1 MTNQLSPQIILSL
14 IVGYFLMLIGI
25 AFVTSRGASDNN
37 SFFMAKRQSPWYLIA
52 IGMIGTSISGITFI
66 SVPGWVEARSMSYMQ
81 TVMGFFTGYI
91 VIAFVLMPMY
101 YKLNLISIY
110 TYLEKRFGVYSYK
123 TGSAFFLL
131 SRTVGSGFRLYLS
144 ALVLHQFVTFP
155 LYLSSG
161 GQDTPSG
168 QALIFSLTVFVTI
181 ALIWSYTFK
190 GGVKTIIWTDL
201 IQTLCL
207 IATLIMTLYIIG
219 GKLGLDIGG
228 IVNTVSSSAKSQ
240 IFFFENGWGDP
251 KNFFKQ
257 FLSGASICIVMSGLD
272 QDIMQKNLTVKT
284 LKGAQVNM
292 LSYGALLAFI
302 NLMFLSL
309 GILLFMYAKQ
319 NNIAIPSVNGSP
331 RTDLLFPTIA
341 LQYSTPTI
349 GVLFFLGIL
358 ASTYASADSA
368 LTALTTAFCIDF
380 LDFQTRDEA
389 STKGVRTKV
398 HLGFSALL
406 FFIIIIF
413 YVINDS
419 SVIEAIYKAAS
430 YTYGPL
436 LGLFAFGFLTK
447 RTLRDNL
454 APYICCA
461 SPILTYIINANS
473 VKWFNGYKFDF
484 ELLILNGLLTFVG
497 LWAISTSERF
507 DERKLTAQ

>member
-1 MTNQLSPQIILSL
+1 MASQLSPQVILGL

-25 AFVTSRGASDNN
+25 AFLTSRGSSDNH

-81 TVMGFFTGYI
+81 TVMGFLLGYG

-101 YKLNLISIY
+101 YRLNLISIY
-110 TYLEKRFGVYSYK
+110 TYLEKRFGTASYK

-131 SRTVGSGFRLYLS
+131 SRTVGSGFRLYL
-144 ALVLHQFVTFP
+144 AAMVMHTFVTEPFGIP
-155 LYLSSG
+155 
-161 GQDTPSG
+161 
-168 QALIFSLTVFVTI
+168 FWLTSAITI

-207 IATLIMTLYIIG
+207 IAALVMTLYIIG
-219 GKLGLDIGG
+219 GKLGLNIGG
-228 IVNTVSSSAKSQ
+228 IFDTIVASPKSQ
-240 IFFFENGWGDP
+240 IFFFENGWGDA

-284 LKGAQVNM
+284 LRGAQINM
-292 LSYGALLAFI
+292 MSYGALLAFI
-302 NLMFLSL
+302 NLLFLSL

-319 NNIAIPSVNGSP
+319 NNIAIPVVNGTP

-341 LQYSTPTI
+341 LKYSTPTL

-368 LTALTTAFCIDF
+368 LTSLTTAFCIDF
-380 LDFQTRDEA
+380 LGFQKNESGNTER
-389 STKGVRTKV
+389 KRTLV
-398 HLGFSALL
+398 HLGFSVLL
-406 FFIIIIF
+406 FLIVVIF
-413 YVINDS
+413 YNINDS
-419 SVIEAIYKAAS
+419 SVIESIYKAAS
-430 YTYGPL
+430 LTYGPL
-436 LGLFAFGFLTK
+436 LGLFAFGFISK
-447 RTLRDNL
+447 RPVNDRLV
-454 APYICCA
+454 PYFCCA
-461 SPILTYIINANS
+461 APILTFFINKYS
-473 VKWFNGYKFDF
+473 QELLWGYKFDF
-484 ELLILNGLLTFVG
+484 ELLILNGAITYLF
-497 LWAISTSERF
+497 LWILSLPLFYKETPSVQKF
-507 DERKLTAQ
+507 

>member
-1 MTNQLSPQIILSL
+1 MTPTQLSPYLIFSL
-14 IVGYFLMLIGI
+14 IIGYFIVLILI
-25 AFVTSRGASDNN
+25 SYITSRGASDNN

-52 IGMIGTSISGITFI
+52 IGMIGTSISGVTFI

-81 TVMGFFTGYI
+81 TVMGFLLGYV

-110 TYLEKRFGVYSYK
+110 TYLEKRFGVASYK

-131 SRTVGSGFRLYLS
+131 SRTIGSGFRLYL
-144 ALVLHQFVTFP
+144 AAMVIHQFVTEP
-155 LYLSSG
+155 LG
-161 GQDTPSG
+161 VP
-168 QALIFSLTVFVTI
+168 FWVTVAVTI
-181 ALIWSYTFK
+181 GLIWSYTFK

-207 IATLIMTLYIIG
+207 ITTLVMTLYIIG
-219 GKLGLDIGG
+219 DKLGLDFSG
-228 IVNTVSSSAKSQ
+228 IVNTVVDSPKSKV
-240 IFFFENGWGDP
+240 FFFENGWSDA

-292 LSYGALLAFI
+292 MSYGALLALI

-309 GILLFMYAKQ
+309 GILLFIYAKQ
-319 NNIAIPSVNGSP
+319 NGIAVPVINGTP

-341 LQYSTPTI
+341 LNYSTPLI

-368 LTALTTAFCIDF
+368 LTSLTTAFCIDF
-380 LDFQTRDEA
+380 LGFQKNETKEENTHKTR
-389 STKGVRTKV
+389 TLV
-398 HLGFSALL
+398 HLGFSVIL
-406 FFIIIIF
+406 FFIIILF
-413 YVINDS
+413 YIINDS
-419 SVIEAIYKAAS
+419 SVIEAIYKAAG

-447 RTLRDNL
+447 RGIRDNL
-454 APYICCA
+454 APYICIA

-473 VKWFNGYKFDF
+473 VAWFNGYKFDF
-484 ELLILNGLLTFVG
+484 EILILNGLITFVG
-497 LWAISTSERF
+497 LWAISYKKS
-507 DERKLTAQ
+507 

>member
-1 MTNQLSPQIILSL
+1 ML

-81 TVMGFFTGYI
+81 TVMGFVLGYV

-110 TYLEKRFGVYSYK
+110 TYLERRFGVYSYK

-144 ALVLHQFVTFP
+144 ALVLHQFVTAP
-155 LYLSSG
+155 LG
-161 GQDTPSG
+161 VP
-168 QALIFSLTVFVTI
+168 FWVTVAITI
-181 ALIWSYTFK
+181 GLIWSYTFK

-207 IATLIMTLYIIG
+207 IVTLVMTLHIIG
-219 GKLGLDIGG
+219 GKLGLDVSG
-228 IVNTVSSSAKSQ
+228 IISTVKSSAKSQ
-240 IFFFENGWGDP
+240 VFFFENGWSDP

-292 LSYGALLAFI
+292 MSYGILLALI

-319 NNIAIPSVNGSP
+319 NNIAIPSVNGTP

-380 LDFQTRDEA
+380 LGFEKKDEA
-389 STKGVRTKV
+389 QTKGKRTLV
-398 HLGFSALL
+398 HLGFSVLL
-406 FFIIIIF
+406 FVIIIIF
-413 YVINDS
+413 YFINDS
-419 SVIEAIYKAAS
+419 SVIESIYKAAS

-436 LGLFAFGFLTK
+436 LGLFALGFLTK
-447 RTLRDNL
+447 VEINDKL
-454 APYICCA
+454 APIICCL
-461 SPILTYIINANS
+461 SPIITYIINANS
-473 VKWFNGYKFDF
+473 VQWFNGYKFDF
-484 ELLILNGLLTFVG
+484 ELLILNGLITFVG
-497 LWAISTSERF
+497 LLLIS
-507 DERKLTAQ
+507 RKKMIL

>member
-1 MTNQLSPQIILSL
+1 MSQLSPQIIVGI
-14 IVGYFLMLIGI
+14 IVAYFLMLIGI
-25 AFVTSRGASDNN
+25 SYITSRGSSDNH

-81 TVMGFFTGYI
+81 TVFGFLLGYV

-110 TYLEKRFGVYSYK
+110 TYLDQRFGKNSYK

-131 SRTVGSGFRLYLS
+131 SRTIGSGFRLYLA
-144 ALVLHQFVTFP
+144 ALVLHQFVTSPFGIP
-155 LYLSSG
+155 
-161 GQDTPSG
+161 
-168 QALIFSLTVFVTI
+168 FWVTVAVTI
-181 ALIWSYTFK
+181 GLIWSYTFK

-207 IATLIMTLYIIG
+207 LVTLVMTISMLG
-219 GKLGLDIGG
+219 DKLGLTFSG
-228 IVNTVSSSAKSQ
+228 IVDTVWSSPKSQ
-240 IFFFENGWGDP
+240 IFFFDNGWSDA

-284 LKGAQVNM
+284 LKGAQINM
-292 LSYGALLAFI
+292 LSYGALLGFI
-302 NLMFLSL
+302 NFLFLSL
-309 GILLFMYAKQ
+309 GILLFVYAKQ
-319 NNIAIPSVNGSP
+319 NNIAIPSVNGTP

-341 LQYSTPTI
+341 LQHSTVTI

-368 LTALTTAFCIDF
+368 LTSLTTAFCIDF
-380 LDFQTRDEA
+380 LGFDKKENKSSEKTR
-389 STKGVRTKV
+389 TLV
-398 HLGFSALL
+398 HLGFSVLL
-406 FFIIIIF
+406 FFIILIF
-413 YVINDS
+413 YAINDS

-430 YTYGPL
+430 FTYGPL

-447 RTLRDNL
+447 RSINDKL

-461 SPILTYIINANS
+461 SPIITYIINNNS
-473 VKWFNGYKFDF
+473 QAWFNGYKFDF

-497 LWAISTSERF
+497 LWAISKRNTNFSS
-507 DERKLTAQ
+507 

>member
-1 MTNQLSPQIILSL
+1 MTQLSPQMILGI

-25 AFVTSRGASDNN
+25 AFVTSRGSSDNE

-81 TVMGFFTGYI
+81 TVMGFLTGYAI
-91 VIAFVLMPMY
+91 IAFVLMPMY

-110 TYLEKRFGVYSYK
+110 TYLDKRFGIKSYK

-131 SRTVGSGFRLYLS
+131 SRTVGSGFRLYLA
-144 ALVLHQFVTFP
+144 ALVLHQFVTAPMGVPFWV
-155 LYLSSG
+155 
-161 GQDTPSG
+161 
-168 QALIFSLTVFVTI
+168 TVAVTI
-181 ALIWSYTFK
+181 GLIWSYTFK

-207 IATLIMTLYIIG
+207 LVTLVMTISMLG
-219 GKLGLDIGG
+219 DKLGLTFSG
-228 IVNTVSSSAKSQ
+228 IADTVWNSPKSQ
-240 IFFFENGWGDP
+240 IFFFEHGWSDA

-284 LKGAQVNM
+284 LKGAQINM
-292 LSYGALLAFI
+292 LSYGALLGII
-302 NLMFLSL
+302 NFLFLSL
-309 GILLFMYAKQ
+309 GILLFIYAKQ
-319 NNIAIPSVNGSP
+319 NNIAIPMVNGTP

-341 LQYSTPTI
+341 LQYSTPVI

-380 LDFQTRDEA
+380 LGFEKRADTGDNKRI
-389 STKGVRTKV
+389 RTLV
-398 HLGFSALL
+398 HLGFSVVL
-406 FFIIIIF
+406 FFIILLF
-413 YVINDS
+413 YFINDS

-436 LGLFAFGFLTK
+436 LGLFTFGFLTNRDIK
-447 RTLRDNL
+447 DNL
-454 APYICCA
+454 APYVCCA
-461 SPILTYIINANS
+461 SPIITYIINANS
-473 VKWFNGYKFDF
+473 QAWFNGYKFDF
-484 ELLILNGLLTFVG
+484 ELLILNGLITFLG
-497 LWAISTSERF
+497 LWAISTKGNG
-507 DERKLTAQ
+507 DKMAQYD

>member
-1 MTNQLSPQIILSL
+1 MSQLSPQVILGI

-25 AFVTSRGASDNN
+25 SYITSRGSSDNH

-81 TVMGFFTGYI
+81 TVFGFLLGYV

-110 TYLEKRFGVYSYK
+110 SYLDQRFGKNSYK

-131 SRTVGSGFRLYLS
+131 SRTVGSGFRLYLA
-144 ALVLHQFVTFP
+144 ALVLHQFVTSPFGIP
-155 LYLSSG
+155 
-161 GQDTPSG
+161 
-168 QALIFSLTVFVTI
+168 FWVTVAVTI
-181 ALIWSYTFK
+181 GLIWSYTFK

-207 IATLIMTLYIIG
+207 LVTLVMTISMLG
-219 GKLGLDIGG
+219 DKLGLSFNG
-228 IVNTVSSSAKSQ
+228 IVDTVLSSPKSQ
-240 IFFFENGWGDP
+240 IFFFDNGWGDA

-292 LSYGALLAFI
+292 LSYGALLGFI
-302 NLMFLSL
+302 NFLFLSL
-309 GILLFMYAKQ
+309 GILLFIYAKQ
-319 NNIAIPSVNGSP
+319 NNIAIPSVNGTP

-368 LTALTTAFCIDF
+368 LTSLTTAFCIDF
-380 LDFQTRDEA
+380 LGFDKKENQSSPKTR
-389 STKGVRTKV
+389 TYV
-398 HLGFSALL
+398 HLGFSVLL
-406 FFIIIIF
+406 FFIIILF
-413 YVINDS
+413 YFINDS

-430 YTYGPL
+430 FTYGPL

-447 RTLRDNL
+447 RSINDKL
-454 APYICCA
+454 APYICIA
-461 SPILTYIINANS
+461 SPIVTYIINNNS
-473 VKWFNGYKFDF
+473 QAWFNGYKFDF
-484 ELLILNGLLTFVG
+484 ELLILNGLLTFLG
-497 LWAISTSERF
+497 LWAIS
-507 DERKLTAQ
+507 KKP

>member
-1 MTNQLSPQIILSL
+1 ML

-81 TVMGFFTGYI
+81 TVMGFVLGYV

-110 TYLEKRFGVYSYK
+110 TYLERRFGVYSYK

-144 ALVLHQFVTFP
+144 ALVLHQFVTAP
-155 LYLSSG
+155 LG
-161 GQDTPSG
+161 VP
-168 QALIFSLTVFVTI
+168 FWVTVAITI
-181 ALIWSYTFK
+181 GLIWSYTFK

-207 IATLIMTLYIIG
+207 IVTLVMTLHIIG
-219 GKLGLDIGG
+219 GKLGLDVSG
-228 IVNTVSSSAKSQ
+228 IISTVKSSAKSQ
-240 IFFFENGWGDP
+240 VFFFENGWSDP

-292 LSYGALLAFI
+292 MSYGILLALI

-319 NNIAIPSVNGSP
+319 NNIAIPSVNGTP

-380 LDFQTRDEA
+380 LGFEKKDEA
-389 STKGVRTKV
+389 QTKGKRTLV
-398 HLGFSALL
+398 HLGFSVLL
-406 FFIIIIF
+406 FVIIIIF
-413 YVINDS
+413 YFINDS
-419 SVIEAIYKAAS
+419 SVIESIYKAAS

-436 LGLFAFGFLTK
+436 LGLFALGFLTK
-447 RTLRDNL
+447 VEINDKL
-454 APYICCA
+454 APIICCL
-461 SPILTYIINANS
+461 SPIITYIINANS
-473 VKWFNGYKFDF
+473 AQWFNGYKFDF
-484 ELLILNGLLTFVG
+484 ELLILNGLITFVG
-497 LWAISTSERF
+497 LLLISKKKTI
-507 DERKLTAQ
+507 L

>member
-1 MTNQLSPQIILSL
+1 MTPTQLSPYLIFSL
-14 IVGYFLMLIGI
+14 IIGYFIVLILI
-25 AFVTSRGASDNN
+25 SYITSRGASDNN

-52 IGMIGTSISGITFI
+52 IGMIGTSISGVTFI

-81 TVMGFFTGYI
+81 TVMGFLLGYV

-110 TYLEKRFGVYSYK
+110 TYLEKRFGTASYK

-131 SRTVGSGFRLYLS
+131 SRTIGSGFRLYL
-144 ALVLHQFVTFP
+144 AAMVIHQFVTEP
-155 LYLSSG
+155 LG
-161 GQDTPSG
+161 VP
-168 QALIFSLTVFVTI
+168 FWVTVAVTI
-181 ALIWSYTFK
+181 GLIWSYTFK

-207 IATLIMTLYIIG
+207 ITTLVMTLYIIG
-219 GKLGLDIGG
+219 DKLGLDFSG
-228 IVNTVSSSAKSQ
+228 IVNTVIDSPKSKV
-240 IFFFENGWGDP
+240 FFFENGWSDA

-292 LSYGALLAFI
+292 MSYGALLALI

-309 GILLFMYAKQ
+309 GILLFIYAKQ
-319 NNIAIPSVNGSP
+319 NGIAVPVINGTP

-341 LQYSTPTI
+341 LNYSTPLI

-368 LTALTTAFCIDF
+368 LTSLTTAFCIDF
-380 LDFQTRDEA
+380 LGFQKSENKEENTHTTRTLE
-389 STKGVRTKV
+389 
-398 HLGFSALL
+398 HLGFSVIL
-406 FFIIIIF
+406 FFIIILF
-413 YVINDS
+413 YIINDS
-419 SVIEAIYKAAS
+419 SVIEAIYKAAG

-447 RTLRDNL
+447 RDIRDNL
-454 APYICCA
+454 APYICIA

-473 VKWFNGYKFDF
+473 VAWFNGYKFDF
-484 ELLILNGLLTFVG
+484 EILILNGLITFVG
-497 LWAISTSERF
+497 LWAISYKKS
-507 DERKLTAQ
+507 

>member
-1 MTNQLSPQIILSL
+1 MSQLSPQVILGI

-25 AFVTSRGASDNN
+25 SYITSRGSSDNH

-81 TVMGFFTGYI
+81 TVFGFLLGYV

-110 TYLEKRFGVYSYK
+110 TYLDQRFGKNSYK

-131 SRTVGSGFRLYLS
+131 SRTVGSGFRLYLA
-144 ALVLHQFVTFP
+144 ALVLHQFVTSPFGIP
-155 LYLSSG
+155 
-161 GQDTPSG
+161 
-168 QALIFSLTVFVTI
+168 FWVTVAVTI
-181 ALIWSYTFK
+181 GLIWSYTFK

-207 IATLIMTLYIIG
+207 LVTLVMTISMLG
-219 GKLGLDIGG
+219 DKLGLSFDG
-228 IVNTVSSSAKSQ
+228 IVDTVLSSPKSQ
-240 IFFFENGWGDP
+240 IFFFDDGWGDA

-284 LKGAQVNM
+284 LKGAQINM
-292 LSYGALLAFI
+292 LSYGALLGFI
-302 NLMFLSL
+302 NFLFLSL
-309 GILLFMYAKQ
+309 GILLFIYAKQ
-319 NNIAIPSVNGSP
+319 NNIAIPSVNGTP

-368 LTALTTAFCIDF
+368 LTSLTTAFCIDF
-380 LDFQTRDEA
+380 LGFDKKENTSTQKTR
-389 STKGVRTKV
+389 TLV
-398 HLGFSALL
+398 HLGFSVLL
-406 FFIIIIF
+406 FFIIILF
-413 YVINDS
+413 YFINDS

-430 YTYGPL
+430 FTYGPL

-447 RTLRDNL
+447 RSINDKL
-454 APYICCA
+454 APYICIA
-461 SPILTYIINANS
+461 SPIVTYIINNNS
-473 VKWFNGYKFDF
+473 QAWFNGYKFDF

-497 LWAISTSERF
+497 LWAIS
-507 DERKLTAQ
+507 KK

>member
-1 MTNQLSPQIILSL
+1 MSQLSPQLILGI

-25 AFVTSRGASDNN
+25 AYLTSRGSSDNE

-66 SVPGWVEARSMSYMQ
+66 SVPGWVEANSMSYMQ
-81 TVMGFFTGYI
+81 TVFGFLLGYVI
-91 VIAFVLMPMY
+91 IAFVLMPMY

-110 TYLEKRFGVYSYK
+110 TYLDKRLGRASYK

-131 SRTVGSGFRLYLS
+131 SRTVGSGFRLYLA
-144 ALVLHQFVTFP
+144 ALVLHQFVTSPFGIP
-155 LYLSSG
+155 
-161 GQDTPSG
+161 
-168 QALIFSLTVFVTI
+168 FWVTVAVTI
-181 ALIWSYTFK
+181 GLIWSYTFK

-207 IATLIMTLYIIG
+207 LVTLVMTISMLG
-219 GKLGLDIGG
+219 DKLGLTIGG
-228 IVNTVSSSAKSQ
+228 IADTVLSSPKSQ
-240 IFFFENGWGDP
+240 IFFFENGWGDA

-284 LKGAQVNM
+284 LRGAQINM
-292 LSYGALLAFI
+292 LSYGALLGFI
-302 NLMFLSL
+302 NFLFLSL
-309 GILLFMYAKQ
+309 GILLFVYAKQ
-319 NNIAIPSVNGSP
+319 NNIEIPSVNGTP

-368 LTALTTAFCIDF
+368 LTSLTTAFCIDF
-380 LDFQTRDEA
+380 LGFEKKEENAENKKTR
-389 STKGVRTKV
+389 TLV
-398 HLGFSALL
+398 HLGFSVVL
-406 FFIIIIF
+406 FFIIIVF
-413 YVINDS
+413 YFINDS
-419 SVIEAIYKAAS
+419 SVIEAIYKAAG

-436 LGLFAFGFLTK
+436 FGLFAFGFLTK
-447 RTLRDNL
+447 RSIKDHL

-461 SPILTYIINANS
+461 SPIITYVINGNS
-473 VKWFNGYKFDF
+473 VAWFGGYKFSF
-484 ELLILNGLLTFVG
+484 ELLILNGLITFLG
-497 LWAISTSERF
+497 LWAISSKGNDTEI
-507 DERKLTAQ
+507 AM

>member
-1 MTNQLSPQIILSL
+1 MTSQLSPQLILGII
-14 IVGYFLMLIGI
+14 IAYFIMLMGI
-25 AFVTSRGASDNN
+25 AWFTSRGSSDNH

-66 SVPGWVEARSMSYMQ
+66 SVPGWVESRSMSYMQ
-81 TVMGFFTGYI
+81 TVMGFVVGYA

-110 TYLEKRFGVYSYK
+110 TYLEKRFGIASYK

-131 SRTVGSGFRLYLS
+131 SRTIGSGFRLYL
-144 ALVLHQFVTFP
+144 AAVVMHEFVTKAFGIP
-155 LYLSSG
+155 
-161 GQDTPSG
+161 
-168 QALIFSLTVFVTI
+168 FWVTVAVTI
-181 ALIWSYTFK
+181 GLIWSYTYK

-207 IATLIMTLYIIG
+207 IGTLVLTLFMLG
-219 GKLGLDIGG
+219 DKLNLDFSG
-228 IVNTVSSSAKSQ
+228 VVSTIKNSPKSQ
-240 IFFFENGWGDP
+240 VFYFDDGWSDP

-284 LKGAQVNM
+284 LKGAQINM
-292 LSYGALLAFI
+292 MSYGTLLAFI
-302 NLMFLSL
+302 NLLFLSL

-319 NNIAIPSVNGSP
+319 NNIDIPIVNGKP

-341 LQYSTPTI
+341 LQHSTWVI
-349 GVLFFLGIL
+349 GVMFLLGLL

-380 LDFQTRDEA
+380 LGFDKKADESSKKTR
-389 STKGVRTKV
+389 TLV
-398 HLGFSALL
+398 HLGFSVLL
-406 FFIIIIF
+406 FFIIILF
-413 YVINDS
+413 YFINDS
-419 SVIEAIYKAAS
+419 SVIEAIYKAAG

-447 RTLRDNL
+447 RKIRDNI
-454 APYICCA
+454 APYICIA
-461 SPILTYIINANS
+461 SPILSYIIAENS
-473 VKWFNGYKFDF
+473 VAWFNYKFDF
-484 ELLILNGLLTFVG
+484 EILILNGLLTFLG
-497 LWAISTSERF
+497 LWAISSSE
-507 DERKLTAQ
+507 EVNV

>member
-1 MTNQLSPQIILSL
+1 MSQLSPQLILSI
-14 IVGYFLMLIGI
+14 IVAYFLMLIGI
-25 AFVTSRGASDNN
+25 SYITSRGSSDNH

-81 TVMGFFTGYI
+81 TVFGFLLGY
-91 VIAFVLMPMY
+91 VTIAYVLMPMY

-110 TYLEKRFGVYSYK
+110 TYLDKRFGTNSYK

-131 SRTVGSGFRLYLS
+131 SRTVGSGFRLYLA
-144 ALVLHQFVTFP
+144 ALVLHQFVTSPFGIP
-155 LYLSSG
+155 
-161 GQDTPSG
+161 
-168 QALIFSLTVFVTI
+168 FWVTVAVTI
-181 ALIWSYTFK
+181 GLIWSYTFK

-207 IATLIMTLYIIG
+207 LVTLVMTISMLG
-219 GKLGLDIGG
+219 DKLGLSFSG
-228 IVNTVSSSAKSQ
+228 IVDTVLSSPKSQ
-240 IFFFENGWGDP
+240 IFFFENGWGDA

-284 LKGAQVNM
+284 LKGAQINM
-292 LSYGALLAFI
+292 LSYGALLGFI
-302 NLMFLSL
+302 NFLFLSL
-309 GILLFMYAKQ
+309 GILLFLYAQQ
-319 NNIAIPSVNGSP
+319 NNIPIPSVNGTP

-341 LQYSTPTI
+341 LQYSTPLI

-368 LTALTTAFCIDF
+368 LTSLTTAFCIDF
-380 LDFQTRDEA
+380 LGFDKKNSEDTTKTR
-389 STKGVRTKV
+389 TLV
-398 HLGFSALL
+398 HLGFSVLL
-406 FFIIIIF
+406 FVIIIIF
-413 YVINDS
+413 YFINDS

-447 RTLRDNL
+447 RSINDKI
-454 APYICCA
+454 APFICCA
-461 SPILTYIINANS
+461 SPVLTYIINNNS
-473 VKWFNGYKFDF
+473 QAWFNGYKFDF
-484 ELLILNGLLTFVG
+484 ELLILNGFLTFVG
-497 LWAISTSERF
+497 LWAISKKGE
-507 DERKLTAQ
+507 

>member
-1 MTNQLSPQIILSL
+1 MPTQLSPQSILGIIVAYFIML
-14 IVGYFLMLIGI
+14 IVI
-25 AFVTSRGASDNN
+25 AYYTSRGASDNH

-81 TVMGFFTGYI
+81 TVLGFQLGYA

-110 TYLEKRFGVYSYK
+110 TYLEKRFGIASYK

-131 SRTVGSGFRLYLS
+131 SRTIGSGFRLYL
-144 ALVLHQFVTFP
+144 AAMVLHQFVTYP
-155 LYLSSG
+155 LFLSG
-161 GQDTPSG
+161 GRPDTPANS
-168 QALIFSLTVFVTI
+168 ALIFALTVFVTI

-207 IATLIMTLYIIG
+207 IGALVMTLFMLG
-219 GKLGLDIGG
+219 DKLGLSISG
-228 IVNTVSSSAKSQ
+228 IFQTVNDSPKSQ
-240 IFFFENGWGDP
+240 MLFFENGWADP

-257 FLSGASICIVMSGLD
+257 VLSGASICIVMSGLD

-292 LSYGALLAFI
+292 ISYGLLLGFI
-302 NLMFLSL
+302 NFLFLSL

-319 NNIAIPSVNGSP
+319 NNIEIPVVNGTP
-331 RTDLLFPTIA
+331 RTDLLFPTVA
-341 LQYSTPTI
+341 LQYAPPAI
-349 GVLFFLGIL
+349 GVMFFLGIL

-368 LTALTTAFCIDF
+368 LTSLTTAFCIDF
-380 LDFQTRDEA
+380 LGFDKKNNDSGKNTR
-389 STKGVRTKV
+389 TLV
-398 HLGFSALL
+398 HLGFSVLL
-406 FFIIIIF
+406 FIIILIF
-413 YVINDS
+413 YWINKA

-436 LGLFAFGFLTK
+436 FGLFAFGFLTK
-447 RTLRDNL
+447 RKIRDNI
-454 APYICCA
+454 APYICIA
-461 SPILTYIINANS
+461 SPIITYIINENS
-473 VKWFNGYKFDF
+473 MAWFNYKFDF
-484 ELLILNGLLTFVG
+484 ELLILNGLLTFLG
-497 LWAISTSERF
+497 LWAISVRERV
-507 DERKLTAQ
+507 EV

>member
-1 MTNQLSPQIILSL
+1 MENQLSPQTILLL

-81 TVMGFFTGYI
+81 TVMGFVLGYV
-91 VIAFVLMPMY
+91 VIAFLLMPMY

-144 ALVLHQFVTFP
+144 ALVLHQFVTAP
-155 LYLSSG
+155 LG
-161 GQDTPSG
+161 VP
-168 QALIFSLTVFVTI
+168 FWVTVAITI
-181 ALIWSYTFK
+181 GLIWSYTFK

-207 IATLIMTLYIIG
+207 ITTLVMTLHIIG

-228 IVNTVSSSAKSQ
+228 IISTVKSSAKSQ
-240 IFFFENGWGDP
+240 VFFFENGWSDP

-292 LSYGALLAFI
+292 MSYGILLALI

-319 NNIAIPSVNGSP
+319 NNIAIPSVNGTP

-380 LDFQTRDEA
+380 LGFEKKDEA
-389 STKGVRTKV
+389 ETKGKRTLV
-398 HLGFSALL
+398 HLGFSVLL
-406 FFIIIIF
+406 FCIIIIF
-413 YVINDS
+413 YFINDS
-419 SVIEAIYKAAS
+419 SVIESIYKAAS

-436 LGLFAFGFLTK
+436 LGLFALGFLTK
-447 RTLRDNL
+447 VEINDKL
-454 APYICCA
+454 APIICCL
-461 SPILTYIINANS
+461 SPIITYVINANS
-473 VKWFNGYKFDF
+473 VQWFNGYKFDF
-484 ELLILNGLLTFVG
+484 ELLILNGLITFVG
-497 LWAISTSERF
+497 LLFIS
-507 DERKLTAQ
+507 RKTKQL

>member
-1 MTNQLSPQIILSL
+1 MTSQLSPQLILGII
-14 IVGYFLMLIGI
+14 VAYFIMLMSI
-25 AFVTSRGASDNN
+25 AWLTSRGSSDNH

-52 IGMIGTSISGITFI
+52 IGMIGTSVSGITFI

-81 TVMGFFTGYI
+81 TVMGFLVGYA

-110 TYLEKRFGVYSYK
+110 TYLEKRFGIASYK

-131 SRTVGSGFRLYLS
+131 SRTIGSGFRLYL
-144 ALVLHQFVTFP
+144 AAMVMHEFVTKAFGIP
-155 LYLSSG
+155 
-161 GQDTPSG
+161 
-168 QALIFSLTVFVTI
+168 FWVTVAVTI
-181 ALIWSYTFK
+181 GLIWSYTYK

-207 IATLIMTLYIIG
+207 IGTLVLTLFMLG
-219 GKLGLDIGG
+219 DKLDLDFSGVVSTIK
-228 IVNTVSSSAKSQ
+228 SSSKSQ
-240 IFFFENGWGDP
+240 VFFFDDGWADP

-284 LKGAQVNM
+284 LKGAQINM
-292 LSYGALLAFI
+292 MSYGTLLAII
-302 NLMFLSL
+302 NLLFLSL

-319 NNIAIPSVNGSP
+319 NNIEIPMVNDKP

-341 LQYSTPTI
+341 LQHSTWVI
-349 GVLFFLGIL
+349 GVMFLLGLL

-380 LDFQTRDEA
+380 LGFDKKVDESSKKTR
-389 STKGVRTKV
+389 TLV
-398 HLGFSALL
+398 HMGFSVLL
-406 FFIIIIF
+406 FFIIILF
-413 YVINDS
+413 YFINDS
-419 SVIEAIYKAAS
+419 SVIEAIYKAAG

-447 RTLRDNL
+447 RKIRDNI
-454 APYICCA
+454 APYICIA
-461 SPILTYIINANS
+461 SPILSYIIAENS
-473 VKWFNGYKFDF
+473 VAWFNYKFDF
-484 ELLILNGLLTFVG
+484 EILILNGLLTFLG
-497 LWAISTSERF
+497 LWAISSSE
-507 DERKLTAQ
+507 KVYV